1 MGGGGSKTAPEG
13 ENEEDELPK
22 ETEADKKDPNN
33 KPLDVG
39 KDFGGPC
46 KKRKCTDFLCTLLL
60 AFAWFCMTVVGFA
73 CIPGNDLDQAT
84 GLKKG
89 NPYKLINGIDY
100 KDRVCGIDS
109 DVKDRLKL
117 YYFYLRVAES
127 ASRSARRSR
136 TRKRSIVRTTPRQ
149 NSTKLLRRKRW
160 AGRWPW

>member
-22 ETEADKKDPNN
+22 ETENDKKDPHN

-46 KKRKCTDFLCTLLL
+46 KKRKCTDILCTLLL

-84 GLKKG
+84 G
-89 NPYKLINGIDY
+89 NGPALEPLR
-100 KDRVCGIDS
+100 DR
-109 DVKDRLKL
+109 
-117 YYFYLRVAES
+117 ES
-127 ASRSARRSR
+127 AAHTASQSGS
-136 TRKRSIVRTTPRQ
+136 
-149 NSTKLLRRKRW
+149 
-160 AGRWPW
+160 

>member
-13 ENEEDELPK
+13 ETTEDELPK
-22 ETEADKKDPNN
+22 ETENDKKDPHN

-46 KKRKCTDFLCTLLL
+46 KKRKCTDVLCTLLL

-89 NPYKLINGIDY
+89 NPYKLVNGIDY
-100 KDRVCGIDS
+100 RDRVCGSPKSFVSTLIRCVRYEHGIS
-109 DVKDRLKL
+109 N
-117 YYFYLRVAES
+117 
-127 ASRSARRSR
+127 ASTDLFS
-136 TRKRSIVRTTPRQ
+136 
-149 NSTKLLRRKRW
+149 
-160 AGRWPW
+160 